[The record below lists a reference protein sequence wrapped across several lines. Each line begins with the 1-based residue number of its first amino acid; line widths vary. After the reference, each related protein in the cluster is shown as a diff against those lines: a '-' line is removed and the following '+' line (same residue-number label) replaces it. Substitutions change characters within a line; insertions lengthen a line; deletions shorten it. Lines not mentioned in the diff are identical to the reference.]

1 MATVGDIVS
10 DVITELSQVPGIA
23 TQLYASGRIRQ
34 HVQDAI
40 TLEQDEAWWP
50 QTMFYQLVPLDG
62 LTGSLTQDLKGPIGF
77 VDEYSDIQAVYPE
90 GSNRKMSELPLSV
103 NPFNLTSTGIGPVF
117 ISPDQRVP
125 HRPFRVW
132 PDTATGSVAVLARQ
146 AAKMPVSDGD
156 VVLLDRL
163 LITYDACWMYCVDD
177 GTVPAQVNKFQM
189 LAVKRRKQAI
199 TNTVQ
204 MPTMLDPR
212 FPADPTLTDELS
224 SVTFVVGG
232 KSGVLG

>member
-1 MATVGDIVS
+1 MTTVGDIVN

-50 QTMFYQLVPLDG
+50 QTMYFQLVPLDG
-62 LTGSLTQDLKGPIGF
+62 ITGSLTQDLKGPIGF
-77 VDEYSDIQAVYPE
+77 VDDYTDIMAVYPE
-90 GSNRKMSELPLSV
+90 GSNRKISELPGSV
-103 NPFNLTSTGIGPVF
+103 NPFNLTGSGIGPVF
-117 ISPDQRVP
+117 ISPDATVI

-132 PDTATGSVAVLARQ
+132 PSTASGNVVVHARQ
-146 AAKMPVSDGD
+146 SQTIPVSDSD
-156 VVLLDRL
+156 LVRLDRL

-204 MPTMLDPR
+204 QSAMLDPR
-212 FPADPTLTDELS
+212 FPADPTLIDQGFNN
-224 SVTFVVGG
+224 TFTVGPL
-232 KSGVLG
+232 V